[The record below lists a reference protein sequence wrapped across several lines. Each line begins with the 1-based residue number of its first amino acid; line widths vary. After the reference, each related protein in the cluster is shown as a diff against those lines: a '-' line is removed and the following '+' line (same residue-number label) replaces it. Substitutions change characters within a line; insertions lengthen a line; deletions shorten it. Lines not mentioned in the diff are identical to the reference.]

1 MKGGKNYYM
10 KTNLFI
16 GLFIIISASYLIAET
31 EEEKK
36 GFEIM
41 MKNYEQ
47 MTTKNFRTDVRILLI
62 DTDGRVQTR
71 HVKRISQTDDED
83 QESYFVRFES
93 PPSVRDTALLIIEH
107 NNAED
112 DIWFYLPSIGKVKRI
127 SGANKRSSYMGT
139 EFSYWDIT
147 REKVKRKEIRYVYL
161 GTETL
166 DGVLHYVIDAFPI
179 SEREK
184 TEQGYQKRTLWIRSD
199 NYLISKAR
207 FYDESGNFLKEF
219 RGYELTKVGNSGKER
234 YARVEMTNNKGVKTV
249 IHFDLMRINEEP
261 VDPKFFS
268 KATLEKKR

>member
-1 MKGGKNYYM
+1 MKKISL
-10 KTNLFI
+10 LF
-16 GLFIIISASYLIAET
+16 LVLLIITFVLYIRAET
-31 EEEKK
+31 EAEVK
-36 GFEIM
+36 GYEIM

-47 MTTKNFRTDVRILLI
+47 MTTKNFRTDVRMLLI
-62 DTDGRVQTR
+62 DTDGRIQTR

-93 PPSVRDTALLIIEH
+93 PPTVRGATLLIIEH
-107 NNAED
+107 NNVED
-112 DIWFYLPSIGKVKRI
+112 DIWFYLPSVGKVKRI

-147 REKVKRKEIRYVYL
+147 REKVKRKEIRYVYI
-161 GTETL
+161 GTDTI
-166 DGVLHYVIDAFPI
+166 DGVPHYVIDAFPL

-184 TEQGYQKRTLWIRSD
+184 TEQGYQKRTLWIRGD
-199 NYLISKAR
+199 NYLVSKVR

-249 IHFDLMRINEEP
+249 IHFELMRINEEP

-268 KATLEKKR
+268 KATMEKKR